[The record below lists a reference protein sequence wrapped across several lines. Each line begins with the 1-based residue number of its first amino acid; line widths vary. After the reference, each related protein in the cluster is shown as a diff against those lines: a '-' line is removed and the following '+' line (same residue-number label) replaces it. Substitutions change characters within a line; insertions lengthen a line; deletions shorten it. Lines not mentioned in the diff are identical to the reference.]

1 MPRAGL
7 TADRVIAEAAALVD
21 DQGIDALT
29 LATLAARLD
38 VRAPSLY
45 KHVASLEAL
54 RQSVAVRAKNAFG
67 DVLEAAA
74 GELAGD
80 AAVRAIAH
88 AYREWARR
96 HPGRY
101 SLTLRAA
108 YPDDPD
114 DVLAS
119 THAVRVMLRVVEPWQ
134 LSETEGIDFV
144 RSLRSLLHG
153 FVTLEEAGAFALPIS
168 LDGSFERSIDRLI
181 GAYTPVV

>member
-7 TADRVIAEAAALVD
+7 TADRVIEGAATLVD
-21 DQGIDALT
+21 EHGIDALT
-29 LATLAARLD
+29 LATLATRLD

-54 RQSVAVRAKNAFG
+54 RQSVAVRAKTAFG
-67 DVLEAAA
+67 EALDAAA
-74 GELAGD
+74 GEQSGAR
-80 AAVRAIAH
+80 AVREIAR
-88 AYREWARR
+88 AYREWALR

-108 YPDDPD
+108 YPNDAD
-114 DVLAS
+114 DVTAS
-119 THAVRVMLRVVEPWQ
+119 TLAVRVMLRVTEPWQ
-134 LSETEGIDFV
+134 LSETESIDFV

-181 GAYTPVV
+181 GAHERVV

>member
-7 TADRVIAEAAALVD
+7 TADRVTTEAAALVD
-21 DQGIDALT
+21 EQGITALT
-29 LATLAARLD
+29 LSTLAARLD

-45 KHVASLEAL
+45 KHVASLDAL
-54 RQSVAVRAKNAFG
+54 RQSVAVRAKTEFG
-67 DVLEAAA
+67 DALDAAA
-74 GELAGD
+74 GESTGD
-80 AAVRAIAH
+80 VAVRAVAH

-108 YPDDPD
+108 YPNDPD
-114 DVLAS
+114 DVVAS
-119 THAVRVMLRVVEPWQ
+119 THAVRVMLRVVLPWQ

-168 LDGSFERSIDRLI
+168 LDGSFERGVDRLI
-181 GAYTPVV
+181 GAYGPSV

>member
-1 MPRAGL
+1 LPRAGL
-7 TADRVIAEAAALVD
+7 TADRVTEEAAALVD
-21 DQGIDALT
+21 EQGIDALT

-54 RQSVAVRAKNAFG
+54 RQSVAVRAKTEFG
-67 DVLEAAA
+67 HTLEAAA
-74 GELAGD
+74 GELVGD
-80 AAVRAIAH
+80 AAVHAIAH
-88 AYREWARR
+88 GYREWARR

-108 YPDDPD
+108 YPNDPD
-114 DVLAS
+114 DVSAS
-119 THAVRVMLRVVEPWQ
+119 SHAVRVMLRAVEPWQ
-134 LSETEGIDFV
+134 LTETDGIDFV
-144 RSLRSLLHG
+144 RGLRALLHG

-168 LDGSFERSIDRLI
+168 LDGSFERAVDRLI